1 MSKAISVTRKDKVL
15 YLQHVRDVPAEEKD
29 FKSNINLR
37 KLGLTHPSTP
47 QMKHKVSVRSTKVK
61 NSTKSS
67 SSLWSSSKIL
77 PSRCSM
83 AVAHRRSQGSQ
94 RLQWDNRK
102 RGRGMR
108 CCVTASLTNMNQV
121 PVDWDAAHK
130 GLNLWMIRCARPPWN
145 ASKLLMSTELLKTTS
160 IMLLKNVWSRLV
172 SKTKNKKT
180 LYLITWLG
188 FLQGTD
194 TMPAIDNLRN

>member
-1 MSKAISVTRKDKVL
+1 
-15 YLQHVRDVPAEEKD
+15 
-29 FKSNINLR
+29 
-37 KLGLTHPSTP
+37 
-47 QMKHKVSVRSTKVK
+47 
-61 NSTKSS
+61 
-67 SSLWSSSKIL
+67 
-77 PSRCSM
+77 M
-83 AVAHRRSQGSQ
+83 AVVHRRSKGTQ

-102 RGRGMR
+102 RGRDMR

-121 PVDWDAAHK
+121 LVDWDAAHK
-130 GLNLWMIRCARPPWN
+130 RLNLWKIRCERPPWN

-160 IMLLKNVWSRLV
+160 KMPLKNVWSKLV

-194 TMPAIDNLRN
+194 TVPAINNLRNPIKLVLSQVNVLSISLMQVTRAYQSNNRKHCSRRVVIIVAISLEPKNTHRSEQEM